1 MDEPGTSLLA
11 WTTTPWTLPSNV
23 ALAVHPELE
32 YAWTRLGDGEVVIT
46 ALALAPEGEQ
56 IRVAPGRELLGLR
69 YQFSDNDSS
78 DPVFSYE
85 RNVITIGVLR
95 IF

>member
-1 MDEPGTSLLA
+1 MG
-11 WTTTPWTLPSNV
+11 
-23 ALAVHPELE
+23 
-32 YAWTRLGDGEVVIT
+32 
-46 ALALAPEGEQ
+46 LALD
-56 IRVAPGRELLGLR
+56 PGRPALLQERRHPFAFVLGSAAQTEVCRLDDLPVARTEDLVAISAGVTRTLDENWLLGLR